1 MSKLEVRAH
10 PNGEDWCAV
19 NDRHNRVATF
29 HRLSHE
35 GDEAR
40 RNAEAFVES
49 QRIIREL
56 RSAVEQ
62 LIESY
67 ELLHNTTMRANEAK
81 QVVAAFIFT
90 PEQYRQQIEKIIGE
104 QNETAGEISQNAET
118 HLQVRDCSKRRAC
131 Q

>member
-1 MSKLEVRAH
+1 MKLEVRAH

-19 NDRHNRVATF
+19 NDRFNRVATF

-40 RNAEAFVES
+40 QNAEAFVES

-56 RSAVEQ
+56 RSAVDQ

-67 ELLHNTTMRANEAK
+67 ELLHNATMRAKEAK
-81 QVVAAFIFT
+81 QVVDAFIFT
-90 PEQYRQQIEKIIGE
+90 PEQYRQQIETIIGK
-104 QNETAGEISQNAET
+104 ET
-118 HLQVRDCSKRRAC
+118 K
-131 Q
+131 